1 MKQLTND
8 MTEIR
13 KILGDKYNSRN
24 KAFLVCLADE
34 KTHHILY
41 SGDNYELGNLL
52 AYAVALFA
60 KDESADDLRGFLDQF
75 ITSVYAAY
83 QDELK
88 PPSENTYDIDP
99 KDSTAQEAAE

>member
-1 MKQLTND
+1 MKHLTND

-13 KILGDKYNSRN
+13 TILGDKYNARG

-75 ITSVYAAY
+75 ITAVHAAN

-88 PPSENTYDIDP
+88 LPSENANDIR
-99 KDSTAQEAAE
+99 EATE

>member
-1 MKQLTND
+1 MKQLSLD

-13 KILGDKYNSRN
+13 NVLGDKYNSRG
-24 KAFLVCLADE
+24 KAYLVCLADE

-41 SGDNYELGNLL
+41 RGDNYELGNLL

-60 KDESADDLRGFLDQF
+60 KDESADDLRGFMDQF
-75 ITSVYAAY
+75 ITAVYAAY

-88 PPSENTYDIDP
+88 LPSENT
-99 KDSTAQEAAE
+99 QETEDATTKEATE